1 MVCESSCRSQIQ
13 KVMYQLLYDS
23 ISPFYWSSVTKKSP
37 TLNVCGFRTFSCAH
51 ILPDV
56 KVADELFAK
65 KGQSYSLMSLPRLK
79 TRKRHSF
86 LTSSPLCKC
95 VLVLLRIGLLNGWDT
110 TVRTTFFKPQRQSG
124 FINHCNLYTA
134 YTYMLATHFPRI
146 QQENCWPHLQVE
158 SKLFQWCIVLER
170 AVCCRA
176 DVYYVSA
183 CSVCVYSLL
192 SFTLPSSRTSDK
204 RLTLFCLCADV

>member
-1 MVCESSCRSQIQ
+1 MLDPVSFLSRLERVLAWFAKAVAGHKFRKLCTSYCMI
-13 KVMYQLLYDS
+13 LYLHFIDPPS
-23 ISPFYWSSVTKKSP
+23 RKKSP

-146 QQENCWPHLQVE
+146 QQENC
-158 SKLFQWCIVLER
+158 
-170 AVCCRA
+170 
-176 DVYYVSA
+176 
-183 CSVCVYSLL
+183 
-192 SFTLPSSRTSDK
+192 
-204 RLTLFCLCADV
+204 